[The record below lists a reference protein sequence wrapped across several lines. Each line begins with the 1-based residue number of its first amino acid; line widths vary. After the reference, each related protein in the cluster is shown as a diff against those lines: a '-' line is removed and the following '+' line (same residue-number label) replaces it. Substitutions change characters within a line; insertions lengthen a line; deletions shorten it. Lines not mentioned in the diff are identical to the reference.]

1 MTTSLVTPPASPVR
15 GTSTRRLG
23 ADEIR
28 ALLPHSFPF
37 LFLDRVTELEPMVRG
52 RGLKNV
58 SINEPYFAGHFPHES
73 IMPGVLVIETLAQL
87 AGIVLAAPADSADA
101 PATGSPPTRCF
112 LAQVGRMR
120 FREPVRP
127 GDQLDLEA
135 VRSGGARGLVEF
147 RVVARVAGKPV
158 VEGSLMLATDAPS
171 PAEAGAHDAARPGDP
186 DSPGSPDSPATRNG
200 GGAQ

>member
-1 MTTSLVTPPASPVR
+1 MTSSLVTPPASLVR
-15 GTSTRRLG
+15 AASARPLS
-23 ADEIR
+23 ADDIR

-37 LFLDRVTELEPMVRG
+37 LFLDRVTELEPLVRG

-73 IMPGVLVIETLAQL
+73 IMPGVLVIETMAQL
-87 AGIVLAAPADSADA
+87 AGIVLAAPVAGVDGGDGDTS
-101 PATGSPPTRCF
+101 TPTRCF

-171 PAEAGAHDAARPGDP
+171 PADAHD
-186 DSPGSPDSPATRNG
+186 PAHRNG
-200 GGAQ
+200 GEAQ

>member
-15 GTSTRRLG
+15 AASTRRLG

-37 LFLDRVTELEPMVRG
+37 LFLDRVTELEPPVRG

-73 IMPGVLVIETLAQL
+73 IMPGVLVIETMAQL
-87 AGIVLAAPADSADA
+87 AGIVLAAPTDNT
-101 PATGSPPTRCF
+101 ATDENAAPPTRCF

-147 RVVARVAGKPV
+147 RVVARVAGKSV

-171 PAEAGAHDAARPGDP
+171 PPEAGAEDP
-186 DSPGSPDSPATRNG
+186 ASPATRNG

>member
-1 MTTSLVTPPASPVR
+1 MTASLAAPPSSPIRAGV
-15 GTSTRRLG
+15 TRRLE

-37 LFLDRVTELEPMVRG
+37 LFVDRVIELEPMVRA

-87 AGIVLAAPADSADA
+87 AGIVLAVPTDAAADDEAA
-101 PATGSPPTRCF
+101 APPTRCF

-127 GDQLDLEA
+127 GDQLDMEA

-158 VEGSLMLATDAPS
+158 VDGSLMLATDEPN
-171 PAEAGAHDAARPGDP
+171 PAAAGAHDSAH
-186 DSPGSPDSPATRNG
+186 RNG
-200 GGAQ
+200 GGPS

>member
-1 MTTSLVTPPASPVR
+1 MTSSLVTPPLSPVR
-15 GTSTRRLG
+15 GATTRRLG

-73 IMPGVLVIETLAQL
+73 IMPGVLVIETMAQL
-87 AGIVLAAPADSADA
+87 AGIVLAAPADGGDGDA
-101 PATGSPPTRCF
+101 SPPTRCF

-120 FREPVRP
+120 FRAPVRP
-127 GDQLDLEA
+127 GDQLDIEA

-171 PAEAGAHDAARPGDP
+171 PADAGIEDP
-186 DSPGSPDSPATRNG
+186 ESPARRNG